1 MPSEMPTLGEPP
13 KKSPVPAVVITAA
26 LVGTLAGGVYWWKHR
41 PAEDAKPDA
50 PPAPVAAAPVDPA
63 APPAPEAAA
72 PAPAPI
78 AAAPVP
84 APAPAPAPAPVPA
97 PAPADAKGLK
107 SFSTEIKGPLE
118 AAVIAAVGKPVGA
131 PLTQVVNRSLV
142 WWLKVPQDLLKGD
155 KLQVVYE
162 ERPNQEP
169 VVHAVRF
176 TSLKFNKTF
185 EAYRFKSKD
194 EAFPRFYEAS
204 GEELEQRLV
213 DGPLDSWEQVTSL
226 LKDGRKHKGVDFK
239 TAVGTPVKAT
249 FYGTI
254 LDKNW
259 AFGRNGNCL
268 KLQESGGKGRTALFL
283 HLSELPKTVVA
294 GQKVKKGDV
303 VAQSGNSGHSFAP
316 HLHYQ
321 LQIGEKV
328 VDPFEVHQTFKKSID
343 PAEKPKLD
351 AEIAR
356 FKGLIGAVAGPGGS
370 AFGGR

>member
-1 MPSEMPTLGEPP
+1 MPTEMPTLGAPP

-26 LVGTLAGGVYWWKHR
+26 LVGVIAGGVYWWKHR
-41 PAEDAKPDA
+41 DAT
-50 PPAPVAAAPVDPA
+50 PAPVAVAAAENPAPPVAAALDPA
-63 APPAPEAAA
+63 
-72 PAPAPI
+72 
-78 AAAPVP
+78 
-84 APAPAPAPAPVPA
+84 APAPAPVPGSPAAPDPVVAAPTA
-97 PAPADAKGLK
+97 PAAPVEAKGLK
-107 SFSTEIKGPLE
+107 SFTAEIRGPLE
-118 AAVIAAVGKPVGA
+118 GAVIAAVGKPVGA

-142 WWLKVPQDLLKGD
+142 WWLKVPGDLLKGD

-194 EAFPRFYEAS
+194 EQFPRFYEAS

-249 FYGTI
+249 FDGTI
-254 LDKNW
+254 ADKNW

-283 HLSELPKTVVA
+283 HLSELPKTIQP

-303 VAQSGNSGHSFAP
+303 LAQSGNSGHSFAP

-321 LQIGEKV
+321 LQIGDRV

-356 FKGLIGAVAGPGGS
+356 FRGLVGSVAGTGAG
-370 AFGGR
+370 AFGAR

>member
-41 PAEDAKPDA
+41 PASDATAA
-50 PPAPVAAAPVDPA
+50 PVAAAPENPAPVAAAPT
-63 APPAPEAAA
+63 APEA
-72 PAPAPI
+72 
-78 AAAPVP
+78 VP
-84 APAPAPAPAPVPA
+84 APAPTPAPAIAAAPTPA
-97 PAPADAKGLK
+97 PAAPPVDAKGLK

-118 AAVIAAVGKPVGA
+118 AAVVAAVGKPVGA

-142 WWLKVPQDLLKGD
+142 WWLKVPGDLLKGD

-169 VVHAVRF
+169 LVHAVRF

-249 FYGTI
+249 FDGTI

-268 KLQESGGKGRTALFL
+268 KLQEAGGKGRTALFL
-283 HLSELPKTVVA
+283 HLSELPKTIQA

-370 AFGGR
+370 AFGAR